1 MKNTFPLDDTR
12 SAACCRAEA
21 VLSLYSKAESTADWQ
36 DMLTGAIADL
46 AILSESEAAVSRA
59 EAMAEGD
66 PSGYTGMSVEN
77 ACEEGAALARELLDE
92 ERRQA
97 DRESGGLYDEVVR

>member
-1 MKNTFPLDDTR
+1 MKNTFTLDDTR

-21 VLSLYSKAESTADWQ
+21 VLALYSKAGSTENWQ
-36 DMLTGAIADL
+36 EMLTGAIADL

-66 PSGYTGMSVEN
+66 PSGYTGMGAES
-77 ACEEGAALARELLDE
+77 ACEEGGALARELLDD
-92 ERRQA
+92 ERRKA
-97 DRESGGLYDEVVR
+97 DREDDEVLR